1 MNYFEDW
8 YSQPND
14 ANEQDQEKL
23 LASMLAAAAADVPT
37 SSLQNDPQVNSG
49 LASDPSDFINRIV
62 ENNTIPQLVN
72 RNFADINSW
81 FDDQK
86 DLPTR
91 DQSVYD
97 FIRKPEEPLD
107 DLGEPHV

>member
-37 SSLQNDPQVNSG
+37 G
-49 LASDPSDFINRIV
+49 AACRM
-62 ENNTIPQLVN
+62 IP
-72 RNFADINSW
+72 R
-81 FDDQK
+81 
-86 DLPTR
+86 
-91 DQSVYD
+91 
-97 FIRKPEEPLD
+97 
-107 DLGEPHV
+107 